1 MKFSEQHDLVY
12 PMLGEMSHQLNKL
25 KFNTDAVKKTNII
38 AVRCFSGTLTPEI
51 QVIICSI
58 FPIFQNHQN
67 GPVLY

>member
-1 MKFSEQHDLVY
+1 
-12 PMLGEMSHQLNKL
+12 MSHQLNKL

-58 FPIFQNHQN
+58 FPIFQNQQN